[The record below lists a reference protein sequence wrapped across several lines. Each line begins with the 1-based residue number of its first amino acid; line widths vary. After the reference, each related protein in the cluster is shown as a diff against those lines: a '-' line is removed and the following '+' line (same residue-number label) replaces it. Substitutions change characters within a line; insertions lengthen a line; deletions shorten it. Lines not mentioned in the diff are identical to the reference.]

1 MNIVNCHIHHK
12 SVCLYMNIQGMTYVD
27 NGIIS
32 RAAQEIRTTLLH
44 QAAWETMLQNTFQ
57 RALLMK

>member
-1 MNIVNCHIHHK
+1 
-12 SVCLYMNIQGMTYVD
+12 MNIQGMTYVD